1 MKKACAYICLVLLW
15 APLAATAY
23 GQGSVV
29 DRDRD
34 KRAQSGFQFLDV
46 SINPR
51 AAAMADAAAALD
63 LNTADA
69 AFYNPALLANLTGG
83 SVALGTFEW
92 IADISYNTASL
103 AFSPAGGRFGVV
115 GLSFTSVD
123 YGELEGTIIDQD
135 PAGPGYIRTGDFA
148 PSALAVGIGYAK
160 GLTDRFSVGGT
171 FRYAHQDLGDSQMS
185 LDGETQGNS
194 ASAPVFDFG
203 VLYRTGFRSLNLAIT
218 ARNFSPAVT
227 YEEES
232 FEAPLSMNVGLAMNV
247 LDVFAP
253 TMTNQ
258 SLLVSLEAGNPR
270 SYEEQIRIG
279 GEYSFMGTFALR
291 AGYVFPA
298 DEQGLN
304 LGAGV
309 NVDVGGIRFGGDY
322 AYSAFG
328 DLGNVNRLGIH
339 LGF

>member
-1 MKKACAYICLVLLW
+1 MKKALATFCVVLLC
-15 APLAATAY
+15 APLAAAVY
-23 GQGSVV
+23 GQGSIV

-34 KRAQSGFQFLDV
+34 KRAQSGLQFLDTSV
-46 SINPR
+46 NPR
-51 AAAMADAAAALD
+51 AAAMADAASALD
-63 LNTADA
+63 LSTADA

-83 SVALGTFEW
+83 SVALGTFQW
-92 IADISYNTASL
+92 IADISYNSASL
-103 AFSPAGGRFGVV
+103 AYSPSGGRYGVIGV
-115 GLSFTSVD
+115 SFMSVD
-123 YGELEGTIIDQD
+123 YGDLEGTIIDQD
-135 PAGPGYIRTGDFA
+135 PTGPGYVRTGNFS
-148 PSALAVGIGYAK
+148 PSALAVGLGYAK
-160 GLTDRFSVGGT
+160 GLTDRFSVGGHV
-171 FRYAHQDLGDSQMS
+171 RYAYQDLGDTRMS
-185 LDGETQGNS
+185 LDGDTQGNS
-194 ASAPVFDFG
+194 VSTPVFDFG

-232 FEAPLSMNVGLAMNV
+232 FEAPLSLNVGLAMNV

-253 TMTNQ
+253 EMTNQ
-258 SLLVSLEAGNPR
+258 SFLVSLEAGNPR
-270 SYEEQIRIG
+270 SYDEQIRIG
-279 GEYSFMGTFALR
+279 GEYSFMNTFALR

-309 NVDVGGIRFGGDY
+309 NVDVGGLSFGGDY